1 MEINNIYCIN
11 LDKRP
16 DGWEKMLIRFKKYNL
31 NVTRFSA
38 ISIEDEE
45 AKIFSKQTGIELTP
59 SLCCAMSHI
68 KVLKLAKENGYKTV
82 FILEDDIMFI
92 ESFLDKLYQ
101 SINDI
106 TSQTGLKL
114 LMLDSSAIMLNTTIG
129 IQKINNHIL
138 AGAYIIDI
146 DYINIAIDMFSN
158 VKDWFLHSN
167 TGLFEFILCKLQ
179 NYGES
184 YTVYPKLCIQE
195 NEDSDISE
203 NYKDIKSWFAKNVDM
218 SQYS

>member
-16 DGWEKMLIRFKKYNL
+16 DRWTKMLIRFKKYNL
-31 NVTRFSA
+31 NVTRVSA
-38 ISIEDEE
+38 VSIEDEE
-45 AKIFSKQTGIELTP
+45 AKIFSKETGIQLTN

-92 ESFLDKLYQ
+92 ESFLDKLYK
-101 SINDI
+101 SINQQH
-106 TSQTGLKL
+106 TFKL
-114 LMLDSSAIMLNTTIG
+114 LMLDSCSNIWDTTIG

-138 AGAYIIDI
+138 AGAYIINI

-158 VKDWFLHSN
+158 VKDWFLDVN
-167 TGLFEFILCKLQ
+167 IGLFEFILCKLQ
-179 NYGES
+179 NYNES

-203 NYKDIKSWFAKNVDM
+203 NYKYIKTWLVKNIDM
-218 SQYS
+218 TQYS